1 MARQASGS
9 AKEVPGQQELM
20 AFIDG
25 VEQQLEA
32 VSTAYQ
38 TQLWAL
44 FSEKTAPDLN
54 SLDQERAKL
63 LLDPEVW
70 ITVMRWIGALSP
82 ANPAQRRMVLLGR
95 QLVVASVDAQP
106 DVYELQNELRI
117 DLVRSRPLVGN
128 EPTSWGEFIS
138 ILHTHSSRHIR
149 QQAWQALPALAGQLR
164 DRFLETVRRR
174 NAWARK
180 QGYDNYIDLA
190 LAPQGLSRDSVLE
203 RYVDLEEATALPY
216 RSLVNRMQHQLRLDC
231 LSPWDLEYLTHA
243 RLAPSEGQAS
253 FDGGADDVV
262 ALIGE
267 LGLSWESLNVQPLV
281 TADLPVFSLC
291 WPIRIPDDIRVARS
305 TQPGWEAYSETARA
319 YGQAL
324 LAGFT
329 RQPSFLLRQD
339 APAFREGAGSFL
351 ARLAAEPVW
360 LRKRHLL
367 PEAKL
372 QRMAQISLELL
383 VLRLRGLMARSVF
396 EYNIYENPDADL
408 DAIWGKV
415 YEAFLFLPDQPWSGW
430 AAQPD
435 FILRPIHLQDE
446 IIGEIIASQAVSYL
460 YQRFGYIL
468 ENPELADFLKQT
480 FYGPGAA
487 DDWVDKVRAAT
498 GKFLSNKALFG
509 ELVAEE

>member
-20 AFIDG
+20 AFVSG
-25 VEQQLEA
+25 MELRLEA
-32 VSTAYQ
+32 VNTAYRLQ
-38 TQLWAL
+38 QWELLTA
-44 FSEKTAPDLN
+44 TAAPDLN

-63 LLDPEVW
+63 LLDPDVW
-70 ITVMRWIGALSP
+70 ITVMRWVGALGP
-82 ANPAQRRMVLLGR
+82 ANPAHRRMVVLGR
-95 QLVVASVDAQP
+95 QLILASVDSQA
-106 DVYELQNELRI
+106 DVYELQNELSAEI
-117 DLVRSRPLVGN
+117 LQYRPLVGKD
-128 EPTSWGEFIS
+128 PRPWGEFVS
-138 ILHTHSSRHIR
+138 ILHTHPNRHTR
-149 QQAWQALPALAGQLR
+149 QQAWQALPPLAVQLR
-164 DRFLETVRRR
+164 ARFLELVRRR

-216 RSLVNRMQHQLRLDC
+216 RSFVNRMQHQLRLDC
-231 LSPWDLEYLTHA
+231 LAQWDMFYLTHA
-243 RLAPSEGQAS
+243 RLASSEGQAV
-253 FDGGADDVV
+253 FTGGVDDVV

-267 LGLSWESLNVQPLV
+267 LGLSWESLNVQPFV
-281 TADLPVFSLC
+281 ADGLPVTSLC
-291 WPIRIPDDIRVARS
+291 WPVRVPDDIRMATS
-305 TQPGWEAYSETARA
+305 PQQGWEAYMETARA

-324 LAGFT
+324 LAGLT
-329 RQPSFLLRQD
+329 LQPSFLLRQD

-360 LRKRHLL
+360 LRKRRLL

-383 VLRLRGLMARSVF
+383 VLRLRSLMALNVF
-396 EYNIYENPDADL
+396 EYSIYEDPDADL
-408 DAIWGKV
+408 DAAWGKV
-415 YEAFLFLPDQPWSGW
+415 CEAFLFLPNKPWSGW
-430 AAQPD
+430 AALPEL
-435 FILRPIHLQDE
+435 ILRPIHLQDE
-446 IIGEIIASQAVSYL
+446 IIGEIVASQAVSYL

-468 ENPELADFLKQT
+468 GNPELTDFLKQT